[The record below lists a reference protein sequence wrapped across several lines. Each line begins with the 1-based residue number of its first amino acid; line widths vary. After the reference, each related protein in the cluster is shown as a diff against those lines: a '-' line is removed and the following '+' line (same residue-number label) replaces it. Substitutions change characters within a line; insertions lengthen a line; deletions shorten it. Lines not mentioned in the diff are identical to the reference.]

1 MITIRAI
8 LGGIFLFLG
17 RELNFLFAAGMAA
30 LVALRLNPVLPA
42 AWPAWADT
50 AVLITLAVIAA
61 AIPFIHER
69 AGYVV
74 SGALAGGYFLSEYF
88 APGGVGFPILPLIV
102 GAGIGGTVMGIFT
115 DWALMLVTSLIG
127 SFFIMDLFTFDRMT
141 ETLVSGGLFIVG
153 ALTQVIVRRMQ
164 QK

>member
-30 LVALRLNPVLPA
+30 LVALRLNPVLPGT
-42 AWPAWADT
+42 WPAWADT
-50 AVLITLAVIAA
+50 AVLVTLAVIAA
-61 AIPFIHER
+61 VIPFIHER
-69 AGYVV
+69 TGYVV

-88 APGGVGFPILPLIV
+88 APGGAGFPILPLIV
-102 GAGIGGTVMGIFT
+102 GAGIGGAVMGIFT